1 MECKFDYE
9 GYFLVGEV
17 DLPGF
22 GLVPFLIP
30 LDLNLWPFMFDSDV
44 QLRFHPF
51 K

>member
-9 GYFLVGEV
+9 GYFLIVEV

-22 GLVPFLIP
+22 GLVNSLIP
-30 LDLNLWPFMFDSDV
+30 CDLNLWPFMLDSDI

>member
-1 MECKFDYE
+1 MECEFDYE
-9 GYFLVGEV
+9 GYFLVFEV

-22 GLVPFLIP
+22 GLVNSLIP
-30 LDLNLWPFMFDSDV
+30 LDLNLWPFMLDSDI